1 MRTGEPKRLTMS
13 AQTTLKAMA
22 RSGTWCLFLCSKKR
36 GSSRSSEAWNSDRAT
51 PMMAL
56 STESSRAKISGM
68 PMTYLTQAALP
79 KMWSQKLV
87 YRVSGS
93 AVFSEAPSTPTKTT
107 AVPM

>member
-22 RSGTWCLFLCSKKR
+22 RSGTWCLFLCSKNR
-36 GSSRSSEAWNSDRAT
+36 GRSRSSEAWNSDRAT

-56 STESSRAKISGM
+56 STESIRAKISGM

-87 YRVSGS
+87 
-93 AVFSEAPSTPTKTT
+93 
-107 AVPM
+107 